1 MEHGDELQAV
11 LEVRDRLQDKFSHV
25 RPAEVARTV
34 DEAYHEFDGHPI
46 RDFVPVL
53 VERAAA
59 DRLRGIPAQRTSATA

>member
-1 MEHGDELQAV
+1 MEHAEELQSV
-11 LEVRDRLQDKFSHV
+11 LEVRDRLQDKISHV

-59 DRLRGIPAQRTSATA
+59 DRLRSVPAQRTATA